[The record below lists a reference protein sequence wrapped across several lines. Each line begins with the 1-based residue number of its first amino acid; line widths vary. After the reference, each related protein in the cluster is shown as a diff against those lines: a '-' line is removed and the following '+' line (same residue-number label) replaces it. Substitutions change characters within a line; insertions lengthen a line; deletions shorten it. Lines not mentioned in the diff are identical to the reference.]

1 MYDPHNVTRADEP
14 VNDMDNQDFSDIF
27 SRARG
32 QHPLVHHI
40 TNYVTVND
48 CANITICA
56 GGAPVM
62 ADAREEAGEM
72 AGFAGALVLNIGTLN
87 PGIIESMILA
97 GKVANERKI
106 PIVLDPVGAGATRLR
121 TESTRRL
128 LDELKIA
135 IIKGNAG
142 EIGVLAGA
150 DAKVRGVDAAGI
162 SGDPVAITRT
172 FARDTGITVVMSG
185 ATDIIS
191 DGKRVLLVENGHP
204 VMGGIS
210 GTGCMATSVTGV
222 CAAVEGDRVMAAAT
236 ALAIFGL
243 AGERAAAQCRGPGSF
258 KPALFDAMAALTSRD
273 ILAGARVQ
281 SV

>member
-1 MYDPHNVTRADEP
+1 
-14 VNDMDNQDFSDIF
+14 MDNQAFSVIF
-27 SRARG
+27 ARARAH
-32 QHPLVHHI
+32 HPLVHHI

-87 PGIIESMILA
+87 PGIIESMICA
-97 GKVANERKI
+97 GKSANDHKI
-106 PIVLDPVGAGATRLR
+106 PVILDPVGAGATRLR

-128 LDELKIA
+128 LDELAIA

-150 DAKVRGVDAAGI
+150 DAKVRGVDSAGI
-162 SGDPVAITRT
+162 SGDPVDIART

-185 ATDIIS
+185 PTDIIT

-204 VMGGIS
+204 IMGSIS
-210 GTGCMATSVTGV
+210 GTGCMASSVTGV
-222 CAAVEGDRVMAAAT
+222 CAAVSPDTVTAAAT
-236 ALAIFGL
+236 ALAAFGL
-243 AGERAAAQCRGPGSF
+243 AGERAAAKSRGPGSF
-258 KPALFDAMAALTSRD
+258 RPVLFDEMAALTAKD
-273 ILAGARVQ
+273 VLTGARVK
-281 SV
+281 SA

>member
-1 MYDPHNVTRADEP
+1 
-14 VNDMDNQDFSDIF
+14 MDNQVISAIF
-27 SRARG
+27 ARARA

-106 PIVLDPVGAGATRLR
+106 PVILDPVGAGATRLR

-128 LDELKIA
+128 LDELRVS

-150 DAKVRGVDAAGI
+150 EAKVRGVDSAGI
-162 SGDPVAITRT
+162 SGDPVTITRT
-172 FARDTGITVVMSG
+172 FAREMGSTVVMSG

-191 DGKRVLLVENGHP
+191 DGKQVLLVENGHP
-204 VMGGIS
+204 LMGGIS
-210 GTGCMATSVTGV
+210 GTGCMASSVTGV
-222 CAAVEGDRVMAAAT
+222 IAAAENNRVAAAAT
-236 ALAIFGL
+236 ALAAFGI
-243 AGERAAAQCRGPGSF
+243 AGERAAAAGRGPGSF
-258 KPALFDAMAALTSRD
+258 KPALFDAMAALGPQD
-273 ILAGARVQ
+273 LAAGARVK
-281 SV
+281 SA

>member
-1 MYDPHNVTRADEP
+1 
-14 VNDMDNQDFSDIF
+14 MDNQVFSDIF
-27 SRARG
+27 ARARE

-62 ADAREEAGEM
+62 ADAGEEAGEM

-97 GKVANERKI
+97 GRVANERKI
-106 PIVLDPVGAGATRLR
+106 PIILDPVGAGATRFR

-128 LDELKIA
+128 LDELTIA

-150 DAKVRGVDAAGI
+150 EAKVRGVDSAGI
-162 SGDPVAITRT
+162 NGDPVVITRT

-185 ATDIIS
+185 ATDIVT
-191 DGKRVLLVENGHP
+191 DGKRVILVKNGHP
-204 VMGGIS
+204 MMGRIS

-236 ALAIFGL
+236 ALAAFGL
-243 AGERAAAQCRGPGSF
+243 AGERAAARSRGPGSF
-258 KPALFDAMAALTSRD
+258 KPALFDAMAALTPEDVLS
-273 ILAGARVQ
+273 GARVT
-281 SV
+281 SM

>member
-1 MYDPHNVTRADEP
+1 
-14 VNDMDNQDFSDIF
+14 MDNQVFSGIF
-27 SRARG
+27 ARARE

-48 CANITICA
+48 CANITIGA

-72 AGFAGALVLNIGTLN
+72 TGFAGALVLNIGTLN

-106 PIVLDPVGAGATRLR
+106 PIILDPVGAGATRLR
-121 TESTRRL
+121 TDSTRRL
-128 LDELKIA
+128 LDELTIS

-150 DAKVRGVDAAGI
+150 EAKVRGVDSAGI
-162 SGDPVAITRT
+162 SGDPVTITRT
-172 FARDTGITVVMSG
+172 FARETGITVVMSG

-191 DGKRVLLVENGHP
+191 DGNKVLLVDNGHP
-204 VMGGIS
+204 LMGRIS
-210 GTGCMATSVTGV
+210 GTGCMASSVTGV
-222 CAAVEGDRVMAAAT
+222 IAAVEKDRLTAAAT
-236 ALAIFGL
+236 ALAAFGL
-243 AGERAAAQCRGPGSF
+243 AGERAAAASRGPGSF
-258 KPALFDAMAALTSRD
+258 KPALFDAMAALGPQD
-273 ILAGARVQ
+273 LAAGARVR
-281 SV
+281 SA

>member
-1 MYDPHNVTRADEP
+1 
-14 VNDMDNQDFSDIF
+14 MDNQVFSGIF
-27 SRARG
+27 ARARER
-32 QHPLVHHI
+32 HPLIHHI

-97 GKVANERKI
+97 GRVANGREI
-106 PIVLDPVGAGATRLR
+106 PIILDPVGAGATRLR

-128 LDELKIA
+128 LDELKIS

-150 DAKVRGVDAAGI
+150 EAKVRGVDSVGI
-162 SGDPVAITRT
+162 SGDPMAIART
-172 FARDTGITVVMSG
+172 FARETGITVVMSG

-191 DGKRVLLVENGHP
+191 DGKQVLLVENGHP
-204 VMGGIS
+204 LMGGIS
-210 GTGCMATSVTGV
+210 GTGCMASSVTGV
-222 CAAVEGDRVMAAAT
+222 IAAVEKDRVMAAAT
-236 ALAIFGL
+236 ALAALGL
-243 AGERAAAQCRGPGSF
+243 AGERAAAASRGPGSF
-258 KPALFDAMAALTSRD
+258 KPALFDAMAALGPQD
-273 ILAGARVQ
+273 LAAGARVREA
-281 SV
+281 

>member
-1 MYDPHNVTRADEP
+1 
-14 VNDMDNQDFSDIF
+14 MDNQAFSDIF
-27 SRARG
+27 ARARK

-121 TESTRRL
+121 TDSTLRL

-150 DAKVRGVDAAGI
+150 EAKVRGVDSAGI
-162 SGDPVAITRT
+162 SGDPVTITRT

-204 VMGGIS
+204 MMGGIS

-222 CAAVEGDRVMAAAT
+222 CTAVEVDRVMAAAT
-236 ALAIFGL
+236 ALAALGL
-243 AGERAAAQCRGPGSF
+243 AGERAAAESRGPGSF
-258 KPALFDAMAALTSRD
+258 KPALFDAMAALSPQDLR
-273 ILAGARVQ
+273 AGARVR

>member
-1 MYDPHNVTRADEP
+1 
-14 VNDMDNQDFSDIF
+14 MDNQVFSGIF
-27 SRARG
+27 ARARER
-32 QHPLVHHI
+32 HPLIHHI

-97 GKVANERKI
+97 GRVANGREI
-106 PIVLDPVGAGATRLR
+106 PIILDPVGAGATRLR

-128 LDELKIA
+128 LDELKIS

-150 DAKVRGVDAAGI
+150 EAKVRGVDSVGI
-162 SGDPVAITRT
+162 SGDPVAIART
-172 FARDTGITVVMSG
+172 FARETGITVVMSG

-191 DGKRVLLVENGHP
+191 DGKQVLLVENGHP
-204 VMGGIS
+204 LMGGIS
-210 GTGCMATSVTGV
+210 GTGCMASSVTGV
-222 CAAVEGDRVMAAAT
+222 IAAVEKDRVMAAAT
-236 ALAIFGL
+236 ALAALGL
-243 AGERAAAQCRGPGSF
+243 AGERAAAASRGPGSF
-258 KPALFDAMAALTSRD
+258 KPALFDAMAALGPQD
-273 ILAGARVQ
+273 LAAGARVREA
-281 SV
+281 

>member
-1 MYDPHNVTRADEP
+1 
-14 VNDMDNQDFSDIF
+14 MDNQIFSDIF
-27 SRARG
+27 ARARA

-106 PIVLDPVGAGATRLR
+106 PVILDPVGAGATRLR

-128 LDELKIA
+128 LDELEIA

-150 DAKVRGVDAAGI
+150 EAKVRGVDSAGL
-162 SGDPVAITRT
+162 SGDPVTITKT
-172 FARDTGITVVMSG
+172 FARETGMTVVMSG
-185 ATDIIS
+185 ATDIVS
-191 DGKRVLLVENGHP
+191 DGKRVFLVENGHP

-222 CAAVEGDRVMAAAT
+222 MAAVENDRVTAAAT
-236 ALAIFGL
+236 ALAAFGL
-243 AGERAAAQCRGPGSF
+243 AGERAAAASRGPGTF
-258 KPALFDAMAALTSRD
+258 KSALFDAMAALAPKD
-273 ILAGARVQ
+273 LAAGALVRTA
-281 SV
+281 

>member
-1 MYDPHNVTRADEP
+1 
-14 VNDMDNQDFSDIF
+14 MDNQIFSDIF
-27 SRARG
+27 SRAREC
-32 QHPLVHHI
+32 HPLVHHI

-87 PGIIESMILA
+87 PGIIDSMIVA
-97 GKVANERKI
+97 GKTANDKKI
-106 PIVLDPVGAGATRLR
+106 PVILDPVGAGATKLL

-128 LDELKIA
+128 LDELDIA

-150 DAKVRGVDAAGI
+150 DAKVRGVDSAGI
-162 SGDPVAITRT
+162 SGDPVTITRT

-185 ATDIIS
+185 AADIVS

-204 VMGGIS
+204 IMGGIS
-210 GTGCMATSVTGV
+210 GTGCMASSVTGV
-222 CAAVEGDRVMAAAT
+222 CAAVTTDRVMAAAT
-236 ALAIFGL
+236 ALAAFGI
-243 AGERAAAQCRGPGSF
+243 AGERAAARSHGPGSF
-258 KPALFDAMAALTSRD
+258 KPALFDEMAALTPKD
-273 ILAGARVQ
+273 IFAAARVR
-281 SV
+281 SA

>member
-1 MYDPHNVTRADEP
+1 
-14 VNDMDNQDFSDIF
+14 MDNQIFSDVF
-27 SRARG
+27 SRAREH
-32 QHPLVHHI
+32 HPLIHHI

-62 ADAREEAGEM
+62 ADAPEEAGEM

-87 PGIIESMILA
+87 TGIIGSMIRA

-128 LDELKIA
+128 LDELEIA

-150 DAKVRGVDAAGI
+150 DAKVRGVDW
-162 SGDPVAITRT
+162 PV
-172 FARDTGITVVMSG
+172 
-185 ATDIIS
+185 
-191 DGKRVLLVENGHP
+191 
-204 VMGGIS
+204 
-210 GTGCMATSVTGV
+210 
-222 CAAVEGDRVMAAAT
+222 
-236 ALAIFGL
+236 
-243 AGERAAAQCRGPGSF
+243 
-258 KPALFDAMAALTSRD
+258 
-273 ILAGARVQ
+273 
-281 SV
+281 

>member
-1 MYDPHNVTRADEP
+1 
-14 VNDMDNQDFSDIF
+14 MDNQIFSEIF
-27 SRARG
+27 SRAREC
-32 QHPLVHHI
+32 HPLVHHI

-72 AGFAGALVLNIGTLN
+72 AGFASALVLNIGTLN
-87 PGIIESMILA
+87 PGIIESMVLA
-97 GKVANERKI
+97 GKAANAHKI
-106 PIVLDPVGAGATRLR
+106 PIILDPVGAGATRLR

-128 LDELKIA
+128 LDELTIA

-150 DAKVRGVDAAGI
+150 DAKVRGVDSAGI
-162 SGDPVAITRT
+162 GGDPVAITQA

-204 VMGGIS
+204 IMGGIS
-210 GTGCMATSVTGV
+210 GTGCMASSVTGV
-222 CAAVEGDRVMAAAT
+222 CAAVSTDMVMAAVT
-236 ALAIFGL
+236 ALAAFGL
-243 AGERAAAQCRGPGSF
+243 AGERAAAKSRGPGSF
-258 KPALFDAMAALTSRD
+258 KPVLFDEMAALTPKNV
-273 ILAGARVQ
+273 LAGARVT
-281 SV
+281 SA

>member
-1 MYDPHNVTRADEP
+1 
-14 VNDMDNQDFSDIF
+14 MDSQVFSDIF
-27 SRARG
+27 ARARE

-48 CANITICA
+48 CANITIAA

-62 ADAREEAGEM
+62 ADAREEAEEM

-106 PIVLDPVGAGATRLR
+106 PVILDPVGAGATRLR

-128 LDELKIA
+128 LDELAIA

-150 DAKVRGVDAAGI
+150 EAKVRGVDSAGL
-162 SGDPVAITRT
+162 SGDPVTITRT
-172 FARDTGITVVMSG
+172 FARETGSTVVMSG
-185 ATDIIS
+185 ATDIVS

-204 VMGGIS
+204 MMGGIS

-222 CAAVEGDRVMAAAT
+222 MAAVEKDRVMAAAA
-236 ALAIFGL
+236 ALAAFGL
-243 AGERAAAQCRGPGSF
+243 AGELAVAASRGPGSF
-258 KPALFDAMAALTSRD
+258 KPALFDAMAALKAQD
-273 ILAGARVQ
+273 LAAGTRVRTA
-281 SV
+281 

>member
-1 MYDPHNVTRADEP
+1 
-14 VNDMDNQDFSDIF
+14 MDNKVFSDIF
-27 SRARG
+27 SRAREN
-32 QHPLVHHI
+32 HPLVHYI

-87 PGIIESMILA
+87 CGIIESMILA

-106 PIVLDPVGAGATRLR
+106 PVILDPVGAGATRFR

-128 LDELKIA
+128 LDELTIA

-150 DAKVRGVDAAGI
+150 EAKVRGVDSAGI
-162 SGDPVAITRT
+162 NGDPVAITRT

-185 ATDIIS
+185 ATDIVT
-191 DGKRVLLVENGHP
+191 DGKRVFLVENGHP
-204 VMGGIS
+204 MMSRIS

-222 CAAVEGDRVMAAAT
+222 CAAVEGDRVTAAAT
-236 ALAIFGL
+236 ALVAFGL
-243 AGERAAAQCRGPGSF
+243 AGEWAAARSRSPGSF
-258 KPALFDAMAALTSRD
+258 KPALFDAMAELTPED
-273 ILAGARVQ
+273 VLTGARVT
-281 SV
+281 SM